1 MGLEVTWDQ
10 KVCIHSGNCVKT
22 LPSVFKVEN
31 GKFVIEPKAAS
42 EAEVRKTVGACPS
55 RALRIKE

>member
-1 MGLEVTWDQ
+1 MALEVTWDS

-22 LPSVFKVEN
+22 LPQVFRVES
-31 GKFVIEPKAAS
+31 GKFVIEPAKADD
-42 EAEVRKTVGACPS
+42 ERVRATVNACPS